1 MNTFFKRSAI
11 CALAFA
17 MFFCLCP
24 FSLAS
29 DMNLPNFAQVST
41 GLYRGAAPTPAGLV
55 RLKSMGV
62 KIVIDLRGG
71 KLPAKEKIEAQKLGL
86 VFINLPMSDMAP
98 TKKEVA
104 TFLAVANNAAASPV
118 YVHCQHG
125 ADRTG
130 CLCGIYRETH
140 DHWTYDK
147 AYAEMRHYGFKPYY
161 TNLSKTVKAMAG
173 K

>member
-1 MNTFFKRSAI
+1 MNTFVRRNAHF
-11 CALAFA
+11 ALTLA

-29 DMNLPNFAQVST
+29 DMNLPNFAQVAK
-41 GLYRGAAPTPAGLV
+41 GFYRGAAPTPAGIA

-62 KIVIDLRGG
+62 KYVIDLRGG
-71 KLPAKEKIEAQKLGL
+71 KLPAAEKGRVQKAGMTF
-86 VFINLPMSDMAP
+86 VNLPMSDQAP
-98 TKKEVA
+98 TKKEIA
-104 TFLAVANNAAASPV
+104 KFLKLADNASGAPI

-130 CLCGIYRETH
+130 CLCGIYRVSRE
-140 DHWTYDK
+140 HWTYAK

-161 TNLSKTVKAMAG
+161 TKLANTVKSMAG